1 MAQTFKETA
10 HLKTDLE
17 KYAENYEHIF
27 GKKEDKKEDE
37 PEKDCPKEVI
47 HDANPSNQTEIDGSV

>member
-1 MAQTFKETA
+1 MAREIKEVA
-10 HLKTDLE
+10 SIRTDLK

-47 HDANPSNQTEIDGSV
+47 HDANPSN

>member
-10 HLKTDLE
+10 HLKTNLE

-27 GKKEDKKEDE
+27 GKKEDNKEE
-37 PEKDCPKEVI
+37 EKDCPKEVI
-47 HDANPSNQTEIDGSV
+47 HDANPSNQTEIDGSI